1 MLATG
6 QLQAWGDIGVFWQQR
21 HRRSLKN
28 AVLISMLV
36 HLILMAY
43 FFSTPK
49 ASRPEV
55 STLEVILVNSESE
68 TAPKQAD
75 ALAQVALDGGGEQNE
90 GRAKSP
96 FPMAQVVPATPP
108 PSQAEEKIKQL
119 ESQQKALKAEALK
132 PREAVVKE
140 RTAPEQ
146 NDSPKVAETSQPQ
159 SKPAPAPALSTDDL
173 KVSAREI
180 ARLEAQI
187 AKQIEDYNKRP
198 RLHFFAPSTSPYVFA
213 MYEESWRQ
221 KVERYGNL
229 NYPSEAKGKYYGQL
243 RLTVYIKKDGSV
255 QSVELDKSSGLP
267 ILDRAALRIVEMAGP
282 YGAFTPEML
291 KNADVLVIT
300 RTWMFTN
307 DALETRQ
314 R

>member
-1 MLATG
+1 MQAMG
-6 QLQAWGDIGVFWQQR
+6 QLQAWDEIGFFWQQR

-28 AVLISMLV
+28 AVIISFFV
-36 HLILMAY
+36 HVILMAY
-43 FFSTPK
+43 FLSSPK
-49 ASRPEV
+49 PSRPEV
-55 STLEVILVNSESE
+55 STLEVILVNSQSE

-75 ALAQVALDGGGEQNE
+75 ALAQVALDGGGEEKE

-96 FPMAQVVPATPP
+96 FPMAQVVPSAPP
-108 PSQAEEKIKQL
+108 AQQVQEKIKQL
-119 ESQQKALKAEALK
+119 ESQQKALKTEALK
-132 PREAVVKE
+132 PRESVVKE
-140 RTAPEQ
+140 RTTADQP
-146 NDSPKVAETSQPQ
+146 SPKVAEAVQPAA
-159 SKPAPAPALSTDDL
+159 KPTNNTPLSAEDL
-173 KVSAREI
+173 KASAREI

-229 NYPSEAKGKYYGQL
+229 NYPAEAKGKFYGQL

-267 ILDRAALRIVEMAGP
+267 VLDRAALRIVEMAGP
-282 YGAFTPEML
+282 YGGFTPEML
-291 KNADVLVIT
+291 KSADVLVIT

>member
-1 MLATG
+1 L
-6 QLQAWGDIGVFWQQR
+6 
-21 HRRSLKN
+21 S
-28 AVLISMLV
+28 
-36 HLILMAY
+36 
-43 FFSTPK
+43 
-49 ASRPEV
+49 
-55 STLEVILVNSESE
+55 
-68 TAPKQAD
+68 
-75 ALAQVALDGGGEQNE
+75 
-90 GRAKSP
+90 
-96 FPMAQVVPATPP
+96 
-108 PSQAEEKIKQL
+108 AED
-119 ESQQKALKAEALK
+119 LKA
-132 PREAVVKE
+132 
-140 RTAPEQ
+140 
-146 NDSPKVAETSQPQ
+146 
-159 SKPAPAPALSTDDL
+159 
-173 KVSAREI
+173 SAREI

-229 NYPSEAKGKYYGQL
+229 NYPAEAKGKFYGQL

-267 ILDRAALRIVEMAGP
+267 VLDRAALRIVEMAGP
-282 YGAFTPEML
+282 YGGFTPEML
-291 KNADVLVIT
+291 KSADVLVIT